1 MNYNLNKVYLN
12 VIPHVAGMCIMCPKD
27 QISHEAP
34 KLFEVFMKKGV
45 GFFIVAVLT
54 SFSITGVIEYVQ
66 VSFDFLK

>member
-1 MNYNLNKVYLN
+1 
-12 VIPHVAGMCIMCPKD
+12 MCPKD